1 MNLSAELLKII
12 TCPASGGKLEYD
24 TKRNVL
30 ISKEANLEYPVINGI
45 PLLLESEAK
54 KHSCRSQDLI

>member
-54 KHSCRSQDLI
+54 KHK

>member
-1 MNLSAELLKII
+1 MNLSAKLLKII
-12 TCPASGGKLEYD
+12 TCPVSGGKLEYD
-24 TKRNVL
+24 AKRDVL

-54 KHSCRSQDLI
+54 KIK